1 MVVTYRVNGNDVPRS
16 LLVPPQ
22 NLSQRDVQKAHIV
35 IAQND
40 ESDLRS
46 EFVLVLGRSDDGEV
60 RGRHKSGFDLG
71 ERHDR
76 FLMLKMDCAR
86 GIWGLLW
93 LAGTLGRRSSN
104 IYARGAQVSRKS
116 DLDLNSTVC
125 VKPQRIIDRDINDY

>member
-46 EFVLVLGRSDDGEV
+46 EFVLVLGRSDDSEV

-71 ERHDR
+71 ERHDS
-76 FLMLKMDCAR
+76 FLNDEDGLCAR
-86 GIWGLLW
+86 NIGFAVAGWDPWVEGRPIYTREGLRFHASQIW
-93 LAGTLGRRSSN
+93 
-104 IYARGAQVSRKS
+104 I
-116 DLDLNSTVC
+116 
-125 VKPQRIIDRDINDY
+125 